1 MLNKS
6 RKRAFE
12 FQARDPDR
20 DQVEYAFIDDEGYE
34 THKTPLFQIDKDTG
48 LIKLRPGIQAAD
60 LLKNSNPYNLTVLA
74 RDDGSCC
81 SDASNQHTS
90 LATVI
95 IGIEDVNNNKPE
107 FPDCAKYGEM
117 AKILEG
123 SYKKDPPT
131 IIKVEATDEDSSAN
145 GEIVYSLYYA
155 QSESRK
161 PFIID
166 RLTGALQ
173 PSPHVVFDRET
184 RPREDVTVKA
194 TDRGDRPLIGF
205 CQFSVEVVDVN
216 DNAPQFDRA
225 SYETSVSRN
234 EAIGTSVLTVFAY
247 DNDAPHNA
255 KISYSLEPDLTAGE
269 EYEADADW
277 FELMNPKSGEITLV
291 KQIPRDPKKT
301 KFIFK
306 VVANDN
312 GTPDP
317 QNSTVQ
323 VTIKIHEKQ
332 QSAPR
337 WQSSPDCKDV
347 ITVVENAE
355 MNKVILRCHAVAG
368 DGAKS
373 SIVYKLSAGGAP
385 QSAKADSK
393 FRQFNKM
400 EDGREWVEVVIMEPL
415 DYEQAHNY
423 TLTLTATDV
432 NSHVS
437 TSRTFTIL
445 VEDVNDVVPNF
456 TVDLFTGTVDE
467 ELTPNEYMEKFGRKP
482 ITVVKAVDTDS
493 DGPQNDVHYRI
504 LEVPDPEGA
513 RLFRIDELTGEIF
526 PQVGVLY
533 SYGI

>member
-1 MLNKS
+1 M
-6 RKRAFE
+6 
-12 FQARDPDR
+12 
-20 DQVEYAFIDDEGYE
+20 
-34 THKTPLFQIDKDTG
+34 FQIDKDTG

-60 LLKNSNPYNLTVLA
+60 LLRNSNPYNLTVLA

-269 EYEADADW
+269 EYETDADW

-526 PQVGVLY
+526 PQVLY
-533 SYGI
+533 FYII